1 MSQLPVMA
9 RACART
15 GTLLPPAR
23 AALAPTSSA
32 EVALRRSAATTTADI
47 VPPAARRLTPAARNS
62 PPVTRRALSTAV
74 WAHCHG
80 SRSAHVSLL
89 SYAARDAPPASI
101 ASTQSATLN
110 ATSSSWVS
118 NWAPTNVA
126 RARTGPLRL
135 DPSLERS
142 HRQHGVHSVVW
153 STGALALSLYLLW
166 HSGERVFPPHAH
178 ALGCARTLR
187 AKGALIIIMGEGEV
201 EYLMLTRREAVKA
214 GHEAVEQVRV
224 SGLRWERA
232 A

>member
-89 SYAARDAPPASI
+89 SYAARDAPPASLH
-101 ASTQSATLN
+101 Q
-110 ATSSSWVS
+110 
-118 NWAPTNVA
+118 
-126 RARTGPLRL
+126 
-135 DPSLERS
+135 S
-142 HRQHGVHSVVW
+142 HR
-153 STGALALSLYLLW
+153 LSLQL
-166 HSGERVFPPHAH
+166 
-178 ALGCARTLR
+178 
-187 AKGALIIIMGEGEV
+187 
-201 EYLMLTRREAVKA
+201 
-214 GHEAVEQVRV
+214 
-224 SGLRWERA
+224 
-232 A
+232 